1 MTPADLSRTVL
12 HAVRRAV
19 DEDVLRAPVPA
30 RVRVERTRP
39 GGSGDYACAVALQL
53 AGEAGLPAL
62 EVARILRERVA
73 AEPGIGR
80 VEVTGPGFLSFTL
93 DAPADRDR
101 AVLDAVRERGLA
113 YGHGDALRGEALQL
127 HHAREVRAAVTADA
141 VRRLLTAQGARV
153 RVGCEEAGVV
163 EEEEWGRLGAG
174 PDGYGPDADGP
185 DADGPDADG
194 PGADVPDVYGAGAYG
209 PDADGPG
216 ADGAGAPERIVIRPV
231 PAGATGAELLARL
244 GRDAARWGLLRPAAH
259 DRAPLGPD
267 LLVQGEAN
275 PLFRVRYAYARTR
288 ALTRN
293 AAALGF
299 AAAPEGAP
307 PAGPSAGRDPDPRV
321 DPTPYARPTAA
332 GLEPAAHGSPV
343 PATPYAEPGPYAEPA
358 PYAVP
363 ATPDAEPGPYA
374 ELAAL
379 CSEPGP
385 DAEPAPYAGLP
396 VPYSELVPYAEPP
409 ARPLLDLLADHP
421 GVLLAAARHRAP
433 DRVARQLEAV
443 AHAFFDF
450 HDACPPLPL
459 GDEKP
464 SAAHRSR
471 LALAEAAGTVLA
483 GGLSLLG
490 ISAPAH
496 L

>member
-113 YGHGDALRGEALQL
+113 YGHGVAFRGEALRL

-141 VRRLLTAQGARV
+141 VRRLLAAQGARV
-153 RVGCEEAGVV
+153 RVGCEEAGA
-163 EEEEWGRLGAG
+163 EAGAEDAWARLGVR
-174 PDGYGPDADGP
+174 PDAY
-185 DADGPDADG
+185 G
-194 PGADVPDVYGAGAYG
+194 PGAPE
-209 PDADGPG
+209 DA
-216 ADGAGAPERIVIRPV
+216 VIRPV
-231 PAGATGAELLARL
+231 PAGVTGAELLERL
-244 GRDAARWGLLRPAAH
+244 GPDAARWGLLRPAAH
-259 DRAPLGPD
+259 DRAALGPD

-299 AAAPEGAP
+299 ASAPEGAAP
-307 PAGPSAGRDPDPRV
+307 VGPGTGRDSDPYAGPA
-321 DPTPYARPTAA
+321 
-332 GLEPAAHGSPV
+332 
-343 PATPYAEPGPYAEPA
+343 PYAEPA
-358 PYAVP
+358 AAGVEAPAHGSPEPDAPYA
-363 ATPDAEPGPYA
+363 D
-374 ELAAL
+374 
-379 CSEPGP
+379 
-385 DAEPAPYAGLP
+385 PAPYG
-396 VPYSELVPYAEPP
+396 EPP

-450 HDACPPLPL
+450 HDSCSPLPS

>member
-93 DAPADRDR
+93 DAHADRDR
-101 AVLDAVRERGLA
+101 AVLDAVREGGLA
-113 YGHGDALRGEALQL
+113 YGHGVAFRGEALQL
-127 HHAREVRAAVTADA
+127 YHAREVRAAVTADA
-141 VRRLLTAQGARV
+141 VRRLLAAQGARV
-153 RVGCEEAGVV
+153 RVGCEEAGAA
-163 EEEEWGRLGAG
+163 EEEEWERLGAS
-174 PDGYGPDADGP
+174 PD
-185 DADGPDADG
+185 
-194 PGADVPDVYGAGAYG
+194 AYG
-209 PDADGPG
+209 PDVSGPDVPG
-216 ADGAGAPERIVIRPV
+216 PDVYGAGAPERIVIRPV
-231 PAGATGAELLARL
+231 PAGATGAELLERL
-244 GRDAARWGLLRPAAH
+244 GPDAARWGLLRPAAH
-259 DRAPLGPD
+259 DRAALGPD

-299 AAAPEGAP
+299 TAEPEGALPAGP
-307 PAGPSAGRDPDPRV
+307 PAGRGFAPHAGQAPSAEPV
-321 DPTPYARPTAA
+321 AA
-332 GLEPAAHGSPV
+332 GAEPPAHGSP
-343 PATPYAEPGPYAEPA
+343 EPVAPSVGTAPHAGPA
-358 PYAVP
+358 PY
-363 ATPDAEPGPYA
+363 G
-374 ELAAL
+374 
-379 CSEPGP
+379 
-385 DAEPAPYAGLP
+385 
-396 VPYSELVPYAEPP
+396 EPP

-450 HDACPPLPL
+450 HDSCPPLPM